1 MDFYAEEIMEH
12 YRSPH
17 NAGKVKK
24 PTAKFAMNNTLC
36 GDKINV
42 TLQIENGI
50 LKDFK
55 FESNGCAISIASAS
69 MLSDAIIGKKVDEIL
84 NMDANS
90 VFEILKMKVG
100 FNRIKCMMLPLNAV
114 QEAIKNCEG

>member
-1 MDFYAEEIMEH
+1 MEH
-12 YRSPH
+12 YRAPH
-17 NAGKVKK
+17 NAGKLKK
-24 PTAKFAMNNTLC
+24 PTAIFAMNNTLC

-42 TLQIENGI
+42 TLQIKDGV

-69 MLSDAIIGKKVDEIL
+69 MLSDAIIGKSVKDIL
-84 NMDANS
+84 KMDVND

-114 QEAIKNCEG
+114 QGAINNLGD

>member
-1 MDFYAEEIMEH
+1 MEH
-12 YRSPH
+12 YRNPH

-42 TLQIENGI
+42 TLQIEKGI

-69 MLSDAIIGKKVDEIL
+69 MLSDAIIGKNIVDI
-84 NMDANS
+84 MKMKADD

-114 QEAIKNCEG
+114 QSAIRESLH

>member
-1 MDFYAEEIMEH
+1 MEH

-17 NAGKVKK
+17 NAGKVKE
-24 PTAKFAMNNTLC
+24 PTASFVMNNTMC

-42 TLQIENGI
+42 SLEIKNNI

-69 MLSDAIIGKKVDEIL
+69 MLSDAIIGKKI
-84 NMDANS
+84 S
-90 VFEILKMKVG
+90 EILKMKALDVFKILGITVG

-114 QEAIKNCEG
+114 QEAIGKGSLGKSGK

>member
-1 MDFYAEEIMEH
+1 MEH

-17 NAGKVKK
+17 NAGQIKN
-24 PTAKFAMNNTLC
+24 PSAHCSLNNTLC

-42 TLQIENGI
+42 TLKIKDGI

-55 FESNGCAISIASAS
+55 FLSNGCAISIASAS
-69 MLSDAIIGKKVDEIL
+69 MLSDAIIGKKIKDVIKMGPEDVFKIL
-84 NMDANS
+84 G
-90 VFEILKMKVG
+90 IKVG

-114 QEAIKNCEG
+114 QGAIKNAKR